1 MASRLRSTGPVTVMA
16 ERDEDGFLE
25 RWSRRKRGE
34 GSPGAPETETA
45 EAAPEAAEPSGGRS
59 GPPLTDA
66 RPAAVA
72 QPESQE
78 SQDAGDPEVVAK
90 LPDIDS
96 LTEDSDFT
104 AFLQD
109 GVPDVIRRKALRRL
123 WRLNPIFANLD
134 GLNDYDEDFSALGIV
149 AENIKTIYK
158 VGKGYLDEDE
168 DKDEVE
174 AEAEIA
180 ADESSEDETG
190 GAEGEGEPEPEP
202 EPEPE
207 SKPSNPSDSIEST
220 KVSLSAPES
229 GSGQAASSNRE
240 PESVKPA
247 RGSAL
252 ARRWGGSPDKG

>member
-1 MASRLRSTGPVTVMA
+1 MT
-16 ERDEDGFLE
+16 ERDDDGFLD

-34 GSPGAPETETA
+34 TPTGAPEIETA
-45 EAAPEAAEPSGGRS
+45 
-59 GPPLTDA
+59 DA
-66 RPAAVA
+66 GPAAAA
-72 QPESQE
+72 QPEAQE
-78 SQDAGDPEVVAK
+78 SPDTGDPEVVAK
-90 LPDIDS
+90 LPDLDS
-96 LTEDSDFT
+96 LTEESDFT

-109 GVPDVIRRKALRRL
+109 GVPEVIRRKALRRL

-168 DKDEVE
+168 DKDKDKDKDEDKDE

-180 ADESSEDETG
+180 ADEGGEVETET
-190 GAEGEGEPEPEP
+190 AEGEGEPEPEP
-202 EPEPE
+202 EP
-207 SKPSNPSDSIEST
+207 SNPSDSIDST
-220 KVSLSAPES
+220 TVSRSAPEF
-229 GSGQAASSNRE
+229 GSGPAASSNRE

-252 ARRWGGSPDKG
+252 ARRWGGNPDKV

>member
-16 ERDEDGFLE
+16 ERDDDGFLD

-34 GSPGAPETETA
+34 TSTGAPETETA
-45 EAAPEAAEPSGGRS
+45 
-59 GPPLTDA
+59 DA
-66 RPAAVA
+66 GPAAVA

-78 SQDAGDPEVVAK
+78 SPDTGDPEVVAN
-90 LPDIDS
+90 LPDLDS
-96 LTEDSDFT
+96 LTEESDFT

-109 GVPDVIRRKALRRL
+109 GVPEVIRRKALRRL

-134 GLNDYDEDFSALGIV
+134 GLNDYDEYFSALGMV

-168 DKDEVE
+168 DEDEAE

-180 ADESSEDETG
+180 ADESEEDETG
-190 GAEGEGEPEPEP
+190 GAEGEPEPEP
-202 EPEPE
+202 E
-207 SKPSNPSDSIEST
+207 PSNPSDSIESA

-229 GSGQAASSNRE
+229 DWGRAAGSNRA
-240 PESVKPA
+240 PESVMPA

>member
-16 ERDEDGFLE
+16 ERDDDGFLD

-34 GSPGAPETETA
+34 TSTGAPETETA
-45 EAAPEAAEPSGGRS
+45 
-59 GPPLTDA
+59 DA
-66 RPAAVA
+66 GPAAVA

-78 SQDAGDPEVVAK
+78 SPDTGDPEVVAK

-96 LTEDSDFT
+96 LTEESDFT

-134 GLNDYDEDFSALGIV
+134 GLNDYDEDYSALGIV

-168 DKDEVE
+168 DEDEDEAE

-180 ADESSEDETG
+180 ADESEEDETG
-190 GAEGEGEPEPEP
+190 GAEGEPEPEP
-202 EPEPE
+202 EPEP
-207 SKPSNPSDSIEST
+207 SNPSDSIDST
-220 KVSLSAPES
+220 TVSLSAPES
-229 GSGQAASSNRE
+229 DSEQAASSNRE
-240 PESVKPA
+240 PESVKPP

>member
-1 MASRLRSTGPVTVMA
+1 MA
-16 ERDEDGFLE
+16 ERDDDGFLD

-34 GSPGAPETETA
+34 TSTGAPETETA
-45 EAAPEAAEPSGGRS
+45 
-59 GPPLTDA
+59 DA
-66 RPAAVA
+66 GPAAVA
-72 QPESQE
+72 QPEPQE
-78 SQDAGDPEVVAK
+78 SPDTGDPEVVAN
-90 LPDIDS
+90 LPDLDS

-109 GVPDVIRRKALRRL
+109 GVPEVIRRKALRRL

-168 DKDEVE
+168 DKDED
-174 AEAEIA
+174 EAEIA
-180 ADESSEDETG
+180 ADDGGEVETET
-190 GAEGEGEPEPEP
+190 AEGEGEPEPEP
-202 EPEPE
+202 EP
-207 SKPSNPSDSIEST
+207 SNPSDSIDST
-220 KVSLSAPES
+220 TVSLSAPES

>member
-1 MASRLRSTGPVTVMA
+1 MA
-16 ERDEDGFLE
+16 ERDDDGFLD

-34 GSPGAPETETA
+34 TSTGAPETETA
-45 EAAPEAAEPSGGRS
+45 
-59 GPPLTDA
+59 DA
-66 RPAAVA
+66 GPAAVA

-78 SQDAGDPEVVAK
+78 SPDTGDPEVVAN
-90 LPDIDS
+90 LPDLDS

-109 GVPDVIRRKALRRL
+109 GVPEVIRRKALRRL

-134 GLNDYDEDFSALGIV
+134 GLNDYDEDYSALGIV

-168 DKDEVE
+168 DEAEAE

-180 ADESSEDETG
+180 ADESEEDETG
-190 GAEGEGEPEPEP
+190 GAEGEPEPEP
-202 EPEPE
+202 EPE
-207 SKPSNPSDSIEST
+207 PSNPSDSIEST

>member
-1 MASRLRSTGPVTVMA
+1 MV
-16 ERDEDGFLE
+16 ERDDDGFLD

-34 GSPGAPETETA
+34 ASPGALDSETA
-45 EAAPEAAEPSGGRS
+45 
-59 GPPLTDA
+59 
-66 RPAAVA
+66 AVE
-72 QPESQE
+72 PESQE
-78 SQDAGDPEVVAK
+78 SQESPDTGDPEVVAK
-90 LPDIDS
+90 LPDLDS

-109 GVPDVIRRKALRRL
+109 GVPEVIRRKALRRL

-134 GLNDYDEDFSALGIV
+134 GLNDYDEDYSALGIV

-168 DKDEVE
+168 DEDKDKDKDE

-180 ADESSEDETG
+180 ADESGEDETG

-202 EPEPE
+202 EP
-207 SKPSNPSDSIEST
+207 SDPSDTIEST

>member
-1 MASRLRSTGPVTVMA
+1 MA
-16 ERDEDGFLE
+16 ERDDDGFLD

-34 GSPGAPETETA
+34 TSTGAPETETA
-45 EAAPEAAEPSGGRS
+45 
-59 GPPLTDA
+59 DA
-66 RPAAVA
+66 GPAAVA
-72 QPESQE
+72 QPETQE
-78 SQDAGDPEVVAK
+78 SADTGDPEVVAK
-90 LPDIDS
+90 LPDLDS
-96 LTEDSDFT
+96 LTEESDFT

-109 GVPDVIRRKALRRL
+109 GVPEVIRRKALRRL

-168 DKDEVE
+168 DEDEDEAE

-180 ADESSEDETG
+180 ADEGGEVETETV
-190 GAEGEGEPEPEP
+190 EGEGEPEPEP
-202 EPEPE
+202 EP
-207 SKPSNPSDSIEST
+207 SNPSDSIDST
-220 KVSLSAPES
+220 TVSLSAPES
-229 GSGQAASSNRE
+229 DSEQAASSNRE
-240 PESVKPA
+240 PESVRPA

>member
-1 MASRLRSTGPVTVMA
+1 
-16 ERDEDGFLE
+16 
-25 RWSRRKRGE
+25 
-34 GSPGAPETETA
+34 
-45 EAAPEAAEPSGGRS
+45 
-59 GPPLTDA
+59 
-66 RPAAVA
+66 VA

-78 SQDAGDPEVVAK
+78 SEDTGDPEVVAK
-90 LPDIDS
+90 LPDLDS
-96 LTEDSDFT
+96 LTEESDFT

-109 GVPDVIRRKALRRL
+109 GVPEVIRRKALRRL

-168 DKDEVE
+168 DEDEDKDKNKD
-174 AEAEIA
+174 EAEIA
-180 ADESSEDETG
+180 ADESGEAETG
-190 GAEGEGEPEPEP
+190 GAEGEGEPESEPKPEP

-207 SKPSNPSDSIEST
+207 PEPSNSSDSIEST

-247 RGSAL
+247 QGSAL

>member
-1 MASRLRSTGPVTVMA
+1 MA
-16 ERDEDGFLE
+16 ERDDDGFLD

-34 GSPGAPETETA
+34 TSTGAPETETA
-45 EAAPEAAEPSGGRS
+45 
-59 GPPLTDA
+59 DA
-66 RPAAVA
+66 GPAAVA

-78 SQDAGDPEVVAK
+78 SAETGDPEVVAK
-90 LPDIDS
+90 LPDLDS

-109 GVPDVIRRKALRRL
+109 GVPEVIRRKALRRL

-168 DKDEVE
+168 DKDKDEDEAE

-180 ADESSEDETG
+180 ADEGGEVETETV
-190 GAEGEGEPEPEP
+190 EGEGEPEPEP
-202 EPEPE
+202 EP
-207 SKPSNPSDSIEST
+207 SNPSDSIDST
-220 KVSLSAPES
+220 TVSLSAPES
-229 GSGQAASSNRE
+229 DSEQAASSNRE
-240 PESVKPA
+240 PESVRPA

>member
-1 MASRLRSTGPVTVMA
+1 MA
-16 ERDEDGFLE
+16 ERDDDGFLD

-34 GSPGAPETETA
+34 TSTGAPETETA
-45 EAAPEAAEPSGGRS
+45 
-59 GPPLTDA
+59 DA
-66 RPAAVA
+66 GPAAVA
-72 QPESQE
+72 QPETQE
-78 SQDAGDPEVVAK
+78 SEDTGDPEVVAK
-90 LPDIDS
+90 LPDLDS
-96 LTEDSDFT
+96 LTEESDFT

-109 GVPDVIRRKALRRL
+109 GVPEVIRRKALRRL

-168 DKDEVE
+168 DEAEAE

-180 ADESSEDETG
+180 ADESEEDETG
-190 GAEGEGEPEPEP
+190 GAEGEPEPEP
-202 EPEPE
+202 EPEP
-207 SKPSNPSDSIEST
+207 SDPSDSIEST

>member
-1 MASRLRSTGPVTVMA
+1 MA
-16 ERDEDGFLE
+16 ERDDDGFLD

-34 GSPGAPETETA
+34 TSTGAPETETA
-45 EAAPEAAEPSGGRS
+45 
-59 GPPLTDA
+59 DA
-66 RPAAVA
+66 GPAAVA
-72 QPESQE
+72 QPETQE
-78 SQDAGDPEVVAK
+78 SADTGDPEVVAK
-90 LPDIDS
+90 LPDLDS
-96 LTEDSDFT
+96 LTEESDFT

-109 GVPDVIRRKALRRL
+109 GVPEVIRRKALRRL

-168 DKDEVE
+168 DEDEDKDKNKD
-174 AEAEIA
+174 EAEIA
-180 ADESSEDETG
+180 ADESGEAETG
-190 GAEGEGEPEPEP
+190 GAEGEGEPESEPKPEP

-207 SKPSNPSDSIEST
+207 PEPSNPSDSIEST